1 MKKEWILW
9 DPEGTRYQ
17 ESSRRRRLWGMSR
30 SLAGNEYH
38 PKSGQAPISVYI
50 SPTLFC
56 SEETSSERLNN
67 VTQLVNNKQRF

>member
-1 MKKEWILW
+1 
-9 DPEGTRYQ
+9 
-17 ESSRRRRLWGMSR
+17 MSR

-50 SPTLFC
+50 SPTPFC